1 MARSVINIKHSNP
14 ADLAKQL
21 RSLAAKIDAD
31 AVKPGADF
39 RIGSARVQVAESQ
52 ESDIRA
58 FARSQGIE
66 VGSRGRYSQ
75 KLIEAYQAHLKDERT
90 AKRLAAKARKA
101 EREAN
106 RAAVLVE
113 A

>member
-1 MARSVINIKHSNP
+1 MARSVINIKHINP
-14 ADLAKQL
+14 ADLSKQL

-52 ESDIRA
+52 ESEIRA
-58 FARSQGIE
+58 FARANDIP
-66 VGSRGRYSQ
+66 VGSRGRFSRD
-75 KLIEAYQAHLKDERT
+75 LIERYEAHLKSERT

>member
-21 RSLAAKIDAD
+21 RSVAAKLDAGD
-31 AVKPGADF
+31 VIPGADF
-39 RIGSARVQVAESQ
+39 RIGNARIQVAETQ
-52 ESDIRA
+52 ESEIRA
-58 FARSQGIE
+58 YARANGIA
-66 VGSRGRYSQ
+66 VGTRGRFS
-75 KLIEAYQAHLKDERT
+75 KDLLDAYAAHLKNERT

-101 EREAN
+101 DREA
-106 RAAVLVE
+106 AKALVE